1 MYNGTEGGPAISRSP
16 HKVRVPLD
24 PLLLSHPLLAPPPTP
39 PDLLWDQ
46 TLPPVTPGLPPLS
59 PPATEGSATHPQTP
73 PAKHPSQ
80 RRNDG
85 DAPPSTSTGV
95 PPPVPPSEPSPALPA
110 PPPCMTCPRTDH
122 PGATGAPGPS
132 LKKRSTKEQR
142 EEEEPRTQGL
152 QPRRGDLAQQ
162 PVTPAGL

>member
-1 MYNGTEGGPAISRSP
+1 M
-16 HKVRVPLD
+16 
-24 PLLLSHPLLAPPPTP
+24 
-39 PDLLWDQ
+39 
-46 TLPPVTPGLPPLS
+46 
-59 PPATEGSATHPQTP
+59 P

-80 RRNDG
+80 QRNDG

-95 PPPVPPSEPSPALPA
+95 PPPVPPLEPLRAPPT
-110 PPPCMTCPRTDH
+110 PPPCITHLSTDH
-122 PGATGAPGPS
+122 PGAAGAPRPS

-162 PVTPAGL
+162 PVVPAEL